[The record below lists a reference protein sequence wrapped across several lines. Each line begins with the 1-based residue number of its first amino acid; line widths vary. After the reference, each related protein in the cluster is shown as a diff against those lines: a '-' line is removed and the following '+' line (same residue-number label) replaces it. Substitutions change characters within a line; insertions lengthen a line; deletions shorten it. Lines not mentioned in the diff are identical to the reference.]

1 LAGNCHTHRHTERA
15 IADAGFRIETAR
27 RDWQLPPWVPIPSTE
42 VAIGRAVKPT

>member
-42 VAIGRAVKPT
+42 VAIGRAVKPA